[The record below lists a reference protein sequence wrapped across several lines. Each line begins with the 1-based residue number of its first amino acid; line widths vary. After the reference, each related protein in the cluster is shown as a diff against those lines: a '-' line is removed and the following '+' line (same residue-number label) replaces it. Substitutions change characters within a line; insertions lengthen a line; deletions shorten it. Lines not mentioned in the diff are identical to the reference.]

1 LAENYW
7 DHARAIHATVRQIQE
22 GLIREF
28 GCARPGLE
36 EGCPDLTFPQYNAM
50 LAVREQGEVSVK
62 HLAER
67 LNVSPPS
74 ASTMV
79 DRLVEMGLLERQ
91 PNPADRRA
99 VLIRLS
105 AQGQESIDALEN
117 SILGF
122 LVELMEELGPE
133 AASQWRGIYD
143 KIQAIMARRRNSG
156 DAVPEL

>member
-1 LAENYW
+1 MSENYW
-7 DHARAIHATVRQIQE
+7 EHARAIHGTVRQIQE

-36 EGCPDLTFPQYNAM
+36 DGCPDLTFPQYNAM

-91 PNPADRRA
+91 PNPVDRRA
-99 VLIRLS
+99 VVIRLS
-105 AQGQESIDALEN
+105 SDGLATIDALETG
-117 SILGF
+117 ILGF
-122 LVELMEELGPE
+122 LVDLMEELGPDV
-133 AASQWRGIYD
+133 AQQWRGIYD
-143 KIQAIMARRRNSG
+143 RIQAIITRRKQAEE
-156 DAVPEL
+156 AVPQS